1 MTTPKRASYRDGVR
15 WIAQNDEPGGQDVY
29 TVAELVSVL
38 LLADL
43 FGKDPE
49 AVAKAVVACRKRD
62 HVMGGRVNRTR
73 AIAPH
78 ARLAK
83 IRTITKATQEVPR

>member
-1 MTTPKRASYRDGVR
+1 MTPGAATSAGGGGMTTPKRASYRDGVR

-49 AVAKAVVACRKRD
+49 AVAKAVVACRKRE
-62 HVMGGRVNRTR
+62 GRS
-73 AIAPH
+73 
-78 ARLAK
+78 
-83 IRTITKATQEVPR
+83 Q